1 VVTVADRLANYEPVQ
16 ARIQR
21 FWEKYPDGR
30 IATTFVERDD
40 KHVVAYTQVW
50 TYIGNPFP
58 TVDGWAAE
66 AHDGSPVNKQGW
78 MLENAET
85 SAIGRALANLGFA
98 PNARPSSED
107 MHRVEARDRRSIA
120 DQHLA
125 AVTMDRL
132 KLGAGQPVADELKT
146 LAVDMDRKLTLN
158 ELAAHPDWR
167 LVVDTLL
174 DEHTKVES
182 DGG

>member
-1 VVTVADRLANYEPVQ
+1 MADRLANYEPVQ

-21 FWEKYPDGR
+21 FWDKYPDGR
-30 IATTFVERDD
+30 ITTTFVERDD

-50 TYIGNPFP
+50 TYIGNAFP

-98 PNARPSSED
+98 PNQRPSGED
-107 MHRVEARDRRSIA
+107 MERATARSRRQIA
-120 DQHLA
+120 DSNLA
-125 AVTMDRL
+125 QVTFDRL
-132 KLGAGQPVADELKT
+132 KMIKDTP
-146 LAVDMDRKLTLN
+146 LAEDIR
-158 ELAAHPDWR
+158 ELAREHNKHLSLVMLANDPEWR
-167 LVVDTLL
+167 AQIDEVL
-174 DEHTKVES
+174 DRDES

>member
-1 VVTVADRLANYEPVQ
+1 MADRLANYEPVQ

-30 IATTFVERDD
+30 ITTTFVERDD

-50 TYIGNPFP
+50 TYIGNPHP

-66 AHDGSPVNKQGW
+66 TADGSPVNKQGW

-98 PNARPSSED
+98 PNQRPTADD
-107 MHRVEARDRRSIA
+107 MHRVEARDRKTIA
-120 DQHLA
+120 DQALA

-132 KLGAGQPVADELKT
+132 KMIAGTPVADELKT

-158 ELAAHPDWR
+158 ELSAHPDWR

-174 DEHTKVES
+174 DEHTQQQLE
-182 DGG
+182 GIER